1 MARST
6 QPIELLEPV
15 YARDEPNMTTFGF
28 KLSSF
33 FRKRDSSGR
42 PSAASLPFQ
51 FSSFRWCVEV
61 FAGGAGP
68 NVGTHVSAFL
78 CIISKLSHGV
88 SVEVPMAMS
97 VLRTEPG
104 VDPGRHIVKGSTDSS
119 RAGQVYA
126 RGARRLGWP
135 DLIPLS
141 DIRNFLD
148 GVEGLLIHVSLG
160 KPARVTFQHALS
172 RQVIGQP
179 DSFDTP
185 AFKIAQRQC
194 FLQSL
199 PMSEYDDGVFV
210 SLHLVFDTS
219 QPEDAAA
226 QQLEERR
233 CVDC

>member
-1 MARST
+1 MARKLE
-6 QPIELLEPV
+6 PIELLEPV
-15 YARDEPNMTTFGF
+15 YARDEPSMTTFGF
-28 KLSSF
+28 RLSSF
-33 FRKRDSSGR
+33 FRKRDSGCK

-61 FAGGAGP
+61 FARGAGSS
-68 NVGTHVSAFL
+68 VGTHVSVFL

-88 SVEVPMAMS
+88 SVEVPMSMS

-104 VDPGRHIVKGSTDSS
+104 IDAGLHIMKGSTDSA
-119 RAGQVYA
+119 RPGQVFA
-126 RGARRLGWP
+126 RGTRRLGWP

-141 DIRNFLD
+141 DITSFLD
-148 GVEGLLIHVSLG
+148 GAEGLLIHVSLG

-179 DSFDTP
+179 ESFDTP

-194 FLQSL
+194 FLRSI
-199 PMSEYDDGVFV
+199 PMSEYEDGVFV

-219 QPEDAAA
+219 PSQDAAS
-226 QQLEERR
+226 QQLEERPSR
-233 CVDC
+233 